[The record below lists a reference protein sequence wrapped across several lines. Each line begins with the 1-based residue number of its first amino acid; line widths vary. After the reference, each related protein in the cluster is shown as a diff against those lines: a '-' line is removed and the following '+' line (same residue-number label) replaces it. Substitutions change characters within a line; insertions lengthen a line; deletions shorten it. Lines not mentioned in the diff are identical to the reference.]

1 VSTLKGDF
9 LAEKKLGFW
18 AIAAILLA
26 VLEQL
31 YSEIVANLQ
40 YLFL

>member
-1 VSTLKGDF
+1 VKDDF

-26 VLEQL
+26 VLEHL
-31 YSEIVANLQ
+31 YFEEAANLP
-40 YLFL
+40 F